1 VWPEDEDSL
10 SSRVEGKGEKEPM
23 IRIVSAKTRCYPS
36 VRSGLFN
43 ALLALLILCSARTSY
58 AEETA
63 NLEPKACCRDN
74 TGRAALLS
82 ARARGARP
90 GFDQLSKGTTA
101 TALPPKPWPP
111 NMVWIPGGSFDMGG
125 TGPETR
131 PDELPIHKVRLDG
144 FWMDETEVTNKQFR
158 EFVDATGYVTT
169 AEKKPDWEELK
180 KQLPPDA
187 EKPDESVLVP
197 GSLVFVPTEGPVSLN
212 DYGQWWTWMP
222 GANWRHPFGPES
234 SLDASHDDYPVVH
247 ISWDDAVAYARWA
260 GKRLPTEAE
269 WEFAARGG
277 LAGKRFAWGEEL
289 TPNGKH
295 MANVWQGSFPYKNT
309 KDDGYDYAAPV
320 RSFPPN
326 GYGLYDTIGNVWEWV
341 SDWYRSDYYQTL
353 SARGGE
359 AVNPAGPADS
369 FDPDEPSM
377 PKRVNRGGSFLC
389 HAQYCASYRPAARM
403 KTAPDTGQIHLGFRT
418 VVSDADWRKSRSN
431 RNEVR

>member
-1 VWPEDEDSL
+1 
-10 SSRVEGKGEKEPM
+10 
-23 IRIVSAKTRCYPS
+23 
-36 VRSGLFN
+36 
-43 ALLALLILCSARTSY
+43 
-58 AEETA
+58 
-63 NLEPKACCRDN
+63 
-74 TGRAALLS
+74 
-82 ARARGARP
+82 
-90 GFDQLSKGTTA
+90 
-101 TALPPKPWPP
+101 
-111 NMVWIPGGSFDMGG
+111 MVWIPGGSFEMGG

-144 FWMDETEVTNKQFR
+144 FWMDETEVTNKQFK

-187 EKPDESVLVP
+187 QKPDDSVLVP

-234 SLDASHDDYPVVH
+234 SLDASHDNYPVVH
-247 ISWDDAVAYARWA
+247 VSWDDAVAYARWA

-277 LAGKRFAWGEEL
+277 LEGKRFAWGEEL
-289 TPNGKH
+289 NPNGKH

-309 KDDGYDYAAPV
+309 KDDGYDYSAPV
-320 RSFPPN
+320 RAFPPN
-326 GYGLYDTIGNVWEWV
+326 GYGLYDMIGNVWEWV
-341 SDWYRSDYYQTL
+341 DDWYRSDYYQTL
-353 SARGGE
+353 STQGGE
-359 AVNPAGPADS
+359 AMNPAGPTDS

-389 HAQYCASYRPAARM
+389 HAEYCASYRPAARM

-418 VVSDADWRKSRSN
+418 VVSDADWRKNRSN
-431 RNEVR
+431 PNGVR